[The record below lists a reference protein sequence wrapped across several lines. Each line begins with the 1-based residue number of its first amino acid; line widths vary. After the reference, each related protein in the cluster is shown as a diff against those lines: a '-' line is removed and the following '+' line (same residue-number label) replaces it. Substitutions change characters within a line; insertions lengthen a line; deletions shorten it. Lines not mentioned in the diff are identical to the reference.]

1 MRLRA
6 AHEGFTLIELMIV
19 IVIIAILAAIS
30 IPALL
35 ATQRSGHEQST
46 AATLRTLAPASMDF
60 RTNDRDQN
68 LVNDFWT
75 KDVAGLYT
83 IYPASTPNSPI
94 KLIDPAVA
102 GADATPGGGTPF
114 STPRYAA
121 LDITALAT
129 RSHKSGHW
137 FFALDSDL
145 SGGAAVDY
153 QQPTDDQPANL
164 HHNMSGYAFGAYPDS
179 IGFGKYLFVMNETAV
194 VYRRDLVGN
203 VRPTGAAPP
212 GYPLASGAVGG
223 SASDPKDWPTDEN
236 LRRYYKKID

>member
-1 MRLRA
+1 MRVGA
-6 AHEGFTLIELMIV
+6 AYEGFTLIELMIV
-19 IVIIAILAAIS
+19 IVIIAILAALS

-46 AATLRTLAPASMDF
+46 AASLRTLAPASMDF

-75 KDVAGLYT
+75 KDVAGLYA
-83 IYPASTPNSPI
+83 IYPASTPGSSI
-94 KLIDPAVA
+94 KLIDPGLA
-102 GADATPGGGTPF
+102 GADATPGGGAPF

-121 LDITALAT
+121 PDISTLAA

-145 SGGAAVDY
+145 SSGGAGDY
-153 QQPTDDQPANL
+153 QQATDDQPANL
-164 HHNMSGYAFGAYPDS
+164 HHNMSGYAFGAYPES
-179 IGFGKYLFVMNETAV
+179 TGFGKYLFVMNETAV

-203 VRPTGAAPP
+203 VRPAGSAPP
-212 GYPLASGAVGG
+212 GYPLASGVVGG
-223 SASDPKDWPTDEN
+223 SASDPKDWPTEEN

>member
-1 MRLRA
+1 MRVRA
-6 AHEGFTLIELMIV
+6 AYEGFTLIELMIV

-75 KDVAGLYT
+75 KDVAGLYAV
-83 IYPASTPNSPI
+83 YPVSTPNSPI
-94 KLIDPAVA
+94 KLIDPTVA
-102 GADATPGGGTPF
+102 AADATPGGGTPF
-114 STPRYAA
+114 SASRYAA
-121 LDITALAT
+121 AAITSYAT

-153 QQPTDDQPANL
+153 QQATDDQPGNL
-164 HHNMSGYAFGAYPDS
+164 HHNMSAYAFGAYPES
-179 IGFGKYLFVMNETAV
+179 TGFGKYLFVMNETAV

-203 VRPTGAAPP
+203 VRPAGAAPP
-212 GYPLASGAVGG
+212 GYPLASGTLGG
-223 SASDPKDWPTDEN
+223 SASDPKDWPTEEN

>member
-1 MRLRA
+1 MRVRA
-6 AHEGFTLIELMIV
+6 AGEGFTLIELMIV
-19 IVIIAILAAIS
+19 IVIIAILAAIA

-46 AATLRTLAPASMDF
+46 AVTLRTLAPASMDF

-75 KDVAGLYT
+75 KDVAGLYA
-83 IYPASTPNSPI
+83 IYPVSTPSSPI
-94 KLIDPAVA
+94 KLIDPTVA
-102 GADATPGGGTPF
+102 AADATPGGGSPF

-121 LDITALAT
+121 SDISSFAV

-137 FFALDSDL
+137 FFALDNDL
-145 SGGAAVDY
+145 SSGTTVDY

-164 HHNMSGYAFGAYPDS
+164 HHNLSGYAFGAYPES
-179 IGFGKYLFVMNETAV
+179 TSFGKYLFVMNETGV
-194 VYRRDLVGN
+194 VYRRDVIGN
-203 VRPTGAAPP
+203 VRLAGVPPP
-212 GYPLASGAVGG
+212 GYPLASGVLGG
-223 SASDPKDWPTDEN
+223 SASDPKDWPTEEN